1 MEPEQ
6 RNKNQELFF
15 QYMKIEKNVSSH
27 TITNYQIDLDD
38 FYRFMFG
45 QKILCERE
53 VTREHVRRYLTY
65 LFERKYERKSVSRRI
80 SALRS
85 YFRFLEREEILSEN
99 VFNMTALPKQN
110 RRLPH
115 FLYEQEMIQ
124 LFDSL
129 QGEEPLLQRDKAIIE
144 LLYATGMRVSEC
156 QQLQLAD
163 IDFMIGTVFVH
174 GKGNKERYVPV
185 GEFAC
190 EALNT
195 YIEDGRKKLL
205 AKSTNRE
212 TNNHLFL
219 NYKGGPLSTRSFR
232 TLLAKRVKEAALTSH
247 VSPHHL
253 RHSFATHLLNNG
265 ADLRVVQEL
274 LGHESLST
282 TQIYTHVTKERLRDV
297 YMQNHPRA

>member
-15 QYMKIEKNVSSH
+15 QYMKIEKNVSGH
-27 TITNYQIDLDD
+27 TMTNYQIDLND
-38 FYRFMFG
+38 FNHFMFV
-45 QKILCERE
+45 QEISSEKE

-65 LFERKYERKSVSRRI
+65 LFEKKYERKTVSRRI

-99 VFNMTALPKQN
+99 VFNMTTLPKQTK
-110 RRLPH
+110 RLPH

-124 LFDSL
+124 LFNSL

-156 QQLQLAD
+156 QQLQLSD

-195 YIEDGRKKLL
+195 YIEDGRAKLL
-205 AKSTNRE
+205 AKSVNRE

-232 TLLAKRVKEAALTSH
+232 TLLTKRVKEAALTSH